1 MSGQYFSSNETFSK
15 PTKGSYGTVT
25 NTAFGTG
32 ALATNQ
38 GGVEQTRVPAEIQ
51 AGPNILLKNVPTFMS
66 QLGVGVALSKTLG
79 TQNATIP
86 SLIDSVGAD
95 VGPLTNFD
103 REAKVDLDVFTAA
116 SASYGSRSQNVAA
129 AMQSV
134 EVGPNLISL
143 GLGAGEKYMRDRLD
157 ESLNEGV
164 TEQFSL
170 SKVPTAELSAALSR
184 ATGGVRSSEDLER
197 LITSGRMGTTTQR
210 GLAGLDK
217 LGQRR

>member
-1 MSGQYFSSNETFSK
+1 MCF
-15 PTKGSYGTVT
+15 
-25 NTAFGTG
+25 NT
-32 ALATNQ
+32 
-38 GGVEQTRVPAEIQ
+38 
-51 AGPNILLKNVPTFMS
+51 
-66 QLGVGVALSKTLG
+66 LSKTLG
-79 TQNATIP
+79 TQNPSIP
-86 SLIDSVGAD
+86 SLIESVGAD

-103 REAKVDLDVFTAA
+103 RDAKVDLDVFTAA
-116 SASYGSRSQNVAA
+116 SASYGSRSQNVAS
-129 AMQSV
+129 AMQAV

-184 ATGGVRSSEDLER
+184 ATGGVRSSEDLAR
-197 LITSGRMGTTTQR
+197 LITSGRMGTTTLR

-217 LGQRR
+217 LGQR